1 MGKSIIKNY
10 LYNNILLIFNLIYP
24 FFTMVYVNKIFS
36 LETIGE
42 ISFALSIITVFISL
56 SSLGIPVY
64 GMREIAIN
72 RHDLKK
78 MSKIFSELLT
88 LNFISTIIFGIIYF
102 IIIYFYIEN
111 SKNLQIYLI
120 LSINLLLNSFLL
132 EWFYTGLEEYEYI
145 TKRNI
150 LVKIISFIFMIFF
163 IKTEKDVNLYLI
175 FLVLGTSL
183 NGFFNIYNSKKYVKF
198 SFIKVKLKDK
208 IHGLKY
214 FYFQVI
220 IGIFY
225 NGCDQ
230 IILGLQSTSTQVAY
244 YARCRQLI
252 VVPIVIS
259 SSFTKTLIPR
269 INNIVNN
276 EYEYR
281 KLVKLSFNFAFLLSF
296 PTLVGILFLSKN
308 TLYIIGGDKFLPA
321 ENVLKVASLLLIV
334 SFLAVFLDTNISVP
348 HRKEKNT
355 LYGNIVV
362 MLSSIILALI
372 FVRKYGALGSVF
384 SLVIGEGLGA
394 ITQLFFIKKE
404 KIYFKFFDKN
414 IFKYILASIVMGI
427 ELFLIKF
434 LHFSYIAEFLIC
446 LIAGGITYFL
456 ILFLLKEDIIIL
468 GVNMLKNRFIKEK
481 LK

>member
-10 LYNNILLIFNLIYP
+10 IYNNILLVFNLIYP

-42 ISFALSIITVFISL
+42 VSFALSIITVFISL

-78 MSKIFSELLT
+78 INKIFSELLS
-88 LNFISTIIFGIIYF
+88 LNFISTILFGIIYF
-102 IIIYFYIEN
+102 FIVIFYIKDI
-111 SKNLQIYLI
+111 KNLQIYLI

-145 TKRNI
+145 TKRSI

-163 IKTEKDVNLYLI
+163 IKTEKDINLYLI

-198 SFIKVKLKDK
+198 SFVKINLKDK
-208 IHGLKY
+208 ICELKY
-214 FYFQVI
+214 FYLQGI

-230 IILGLQSTSTQVAY
+230 IILGLQSTSVQVAY
-244 YARCRQLI
+244 YARCKQLI
-252 VVPIVIS
+252 SVPGTIT
-259 SSFTKTLIPR
+259 SSFTRTLIPR
-269 INNIVNN
+269 INNNINN
-276 EYEYR
+276 ECEYK

-296 PTLVGILFLSKN
+296 PILVGILFLSEN
-308 TLYIIGGDKFLPA
+308 TLYIIGGYKFLPA
-321 ENVLKVASLLLIV
+321 KNILRVTSLLLIV

-362 MLSSIILALI
+362 MFSSIILALI
-372 FVRKYGALGSVF
+372 FVRKYGALGSIF
-384 SLVIGEGLGA
+384 SVVIGEGLGA
-394 ITQLFFIKKE
+394 LTQLFFIKKQ
-404 KIYFKFFDKN
+404 KIYFRFFSKN
-414 IFKYILASIVMGI
+414 IFKYILASTVMGI
-427 ELFLIKF
+427 ELFLIKY
-434 LHFSYIAEFLIC
+434 LHFGYIAEFLIC
-446 LIAGGITYFL
+446 LIAGGITYFI
-456 ILFLLKEDIIIL
+456 ILFFLKEDIMIL
-468 GVNMLKNRFIKEK
+468 GMNMLKNRFIRRK
-481 LK
+481 

>member
-10 LYNNILLIFNLIYP
+10 IYNNVLLVFNLIYP

-42 ISFALSIITVFISL
+42 ISFALSIITIFISL

-72 RHDLKK
+72 RENSKK
-78 MSKIFSELLT
+78 VSKIFSELLI
-88 LNFISTIIFGIIYF
+88 LNFISTIIFCIIYF
-102 IIIYFYIEN
+102 LIVYFYL
-111 SKNLQIYLI
+111 KNNKNIQIYLI

-145 TKRNI
+145 TKRSI

-163 IKTEKDVNLYLI
+163 IKTEKDINLYLI

-183 NGFFNIYNSKKYVKF
+183 NGIFNICNSKKYAKF
-198 SFIKVKLKDK
+198 SLVKINLKTK
-208 IHGLKY
+208 MQGLKY
-214 FYFQVI
+214 FYFQGI

-230 IILGLQSTSTQVAY
+230 IILGLQSTSAQIAY
-244 YARCRQLI
+244 YARCKQLI
-252 VVPIVIS
+252 SVPGAITS
-259 SSFTKTLIPR
+259 AFTKTLIPR
-269 INNIVNN
+269 INNNINN
-276 EYEYR
+276 ETEYK
-281 KLVKLSFNFAFLLSF
+281 KLVKLSFNFACLLSF
-296 PTLVGILFLSKN
+296 PILAGILFLSEN
-308 TLYIIGGDKFLPA
+308 MLYIIGGYKFLPA
-321 ENVLKVASLLLIV
+321 KNILRVTSFLLIA

-362 MLSSIILALI
+362 MFSSVILALI
-372 FVRKYGALGSVF
+372 FVKKYGALGSIF
-384 SLVIGEGLGA
+384 SVVIGESLGVL
-394 ITQLFFIKKE
+394 TQLFFIKKQE
-404 KIYFKFFDKN
+404 IYFKFFDKN
-414 IFKYILASIVMGI
+414 IFKYILASMVMGV

-434 LHFSYIAEFLIC
+434 LHFSYILEFLIC
-446 LIAGGITYFL
+446 LITGGVVYFFVL
-456 ILFLLKEDIIIL
+456 LLLKEYFLMEGLKIIL
-468 GVNMLKNRFIKEK
+468 KKFRREK
-481 LK
+481 I

>member
-269 INNIVNN
+269 INNIVN
-276 EYEYR
+276 R
-281 KLVKLSFNFAFLLSF
+281 LFVK
-296 PTLVGILFLSKN
+296 
-308 TLYIIGGDKFLPA
+308 
-321 ENVLKVASLLLIV
+321 
-334 SFLAVFLDTNISVP
+334 
-348 HRKEKNT
+348 
-355 LYGNIVV
+355 
-362 MLSSIILALI
+362 
-372 FVRKYGALGSVF
+372 
-384 SLVIGEGLGA
+384 
-394 ITQLFFIKKE
+394 
-404 KIYFKFFDKN
+404 
-414 IFKYILASIVMGI
+414 
-427 ELFLIKF
+427 
-434 LHFSYIAEFLIC
+434 
-446 LIAGGITYFL
+446 
-456 ILFLLKEDIIIL
+456 
-468 GVNMLKNRFIKEK
+468 
-481 LK
+481 

>member
-1 MGKSIIKNY
+1 M
-10 LYNNILLIFNLIYP
+10 
-24 FFTMVYVNKIFS
+24 
-36 LETIGE
+36 
-42 ISFALSIITVFISL
+42 
-56 SSLGIPVY
+56 
-64 GMREIAIN
+64 
-72 RHDLKK
+72 
-78 MSKIFSELLT
+78 
-88 LNFISTIIFGIIYF
+88 
-102 IIIYFYIEN
+102 
-111 SKNLQIYLI
+111 
-120 LSINLLLNSFLL
+120 
-132 EWFYTGLEEYEYI
+132 
-145 TKRNI
+145 
-150 LVKIISFIFMIFF
+150 
-163 IKTEKDVNLYLI
+163 
-175 FLVLGTSL
+175 
-183 NGFFNIYNSKKYVKF
+183 
-198 SFIKVKLKDK
+198 
-208 IHGLKY
+208 
-214 FYFQVI
+214 
-220 IGIFY
+220 
-225 NGCDQ
+225 
-230 IILGLQSTSTQVAY
+230 
-244 YARCRQLI
+244 
-252 VVPIVIS
+252 
-259 SSFTKTLIPR
+259 
-269 INNIVNN
+269 
-276 EYEYR
+276 
-281 KLVKLSFNFAFLLSF
+281 KLSFNFAFLLSF

-468 GVNMLKNRFIKEK
+468 GVNMLKNRFIKETNYEK
-481 LK
+481 SR